1 MYICIYTRRSA
12 WKQLRFRTPT
22 IIVKHIY
29 LDMTLSTGRQSDT
42 AFQCV
47 PRMCPLLSP
56 VPFAAAFTLTTLF
69 NQVPTEGR
77 MANLSKEERS
87 KQSRHDMPLCGSHG
101 LLLL

>member
-1 MYICIYTRRSA
+1 MDGEGLEVDTGSA
-12 WKQLRFRTPT
+12 L
-22 IIVKHIY
+22 
-29 LDMTLSTGRQSDT
+29 
-42 AFQCV
+42 
-47 PRMCPLLSP
+47 
-56 VPFAAAFTLTTLF
+56 PFLGALF